1 LGGFAD
7 DFYETSRGDAFFDF
21 VALFNSL
28 KSEPDDSYFDQMRE
42 HHQNLQFRHGVLTG
56 ANSAA
61 AIRDRVKSFSNQRK
75 AP

>member
-28 KSEPDDSYFDQMRE
+28 KSEPDDSYFDQM
-42 HHQNLQFRHGVLTG
+42 
-56 ANSAA
+56 
-61 AIRDRVKSFSNQRK
+61 
-75 AP
+75 